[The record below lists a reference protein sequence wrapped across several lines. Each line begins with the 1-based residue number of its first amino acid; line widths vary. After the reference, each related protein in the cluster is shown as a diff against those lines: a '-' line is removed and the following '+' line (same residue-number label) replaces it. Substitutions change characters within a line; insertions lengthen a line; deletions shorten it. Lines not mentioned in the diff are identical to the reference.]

1 MVDKTGKYNLRERE
15 RFETKAYYMCRI
27 GDSVYTQVCMEKIT
41 DTYNRK
47 KEMLRWKEMQLEA
60 Q

>member
-1 MVDKTGKYNLRERE
+1 MVDETGKYNLRERE

-47 KEMLRWKEMQLEA
+47 KEMLRWKEM
-60 Q
+60 